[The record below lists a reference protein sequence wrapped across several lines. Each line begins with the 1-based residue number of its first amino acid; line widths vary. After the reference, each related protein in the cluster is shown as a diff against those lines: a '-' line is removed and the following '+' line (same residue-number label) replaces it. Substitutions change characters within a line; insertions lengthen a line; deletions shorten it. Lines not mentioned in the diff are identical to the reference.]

1 MVLKALD
8 NGVSEE
14 RLTSRFRSQGG
25 PHSDLL
31 SSLAPVAE
39 ARLRSLAATSV
50 WSEQRRILSPT
61 NARRRHRSSNSRS

>member
-8 NGVSEE
+8 NWVSEE

-31 SSLAPVAE
+31 SSLARP
-39 ARLRSLAATSV
+39 LAFG
-50 WSEQRRILSPT
+50 QRVREEGVESGCQPPG
-61 NARRRHRSSNSRS
+61 RRAGAG